1 MKKVVYN
8 LKNINDAGIE
18 QKISELWVKGKYLKN
33 KEDLENHNVTI
44 LYEDIEYCVSIELYI
59 ALNKKNYEELIT
71 LAEKLSRIDYRT
83 ELTEKSKNE
92 LRNFMTKLKLYF
104 ITFMDRESSEEILSK
119 VSKEILVSIYL
130 NLNSEIEAMKI
141 NAFNYISKEDIYD
154 EALINR
160 TIPKGIENT
169 IEFKEVMYKFE
180 KEYSDES
187 KMIENVRKKYN
198 NKKKGK
204 FYYEKVMI
212 LRKILSEKDEKI
224 KQEYIETL
232 LEIGFNEKDVIC
244 LCRNNIIVLET
255 FEKIYNIPQFKEIMI
270 RSVKSMPLKEIMK
283 IYAVVNEDDVLRY
296 INLKKITFEELK
308 RASKGSSTMNSTV
321 IAIFLR
327 KLYEKEGRIFSEE
340 EVDELLMLGKR
351 TPKDYTRAYYTLIT
365 SGMYEDEIKL
375 IDAYE
380 EQIDYEHRSSNEK
393 ENFLEAVPVQLND
406 IIIFFNSEKVIEI
419 LKKYIENEQNAKSL
433 EQKNE
438 QKRYQEKFVGFYKAI
453 KKIQENEKENKKDL
467 SKNLMDA
474 IKENINDEKEKILI
488 VIKLFKYGI
497 ITSEYVSEVIDDNN
511 IDELL
516 ELYDDG
522 MGDRVLLG
530 LYYCGVISKENLQ
543 VIYEFNE
550 EKLKEENF
558 KTKIENNEIS
568 QENLAM
574 MYLIGIIEIDVLDK
588 FVNRNIDW
596 VDVINTLP
604 EVDKIEKI
612 GELYLKQLVT
622 FEDLQELK
630 EADIISEKEATAI
643 LEKRNVISELK
654 KGLKSEKTKG
664 KSIDRRKKRKEMVQN
679 IKEKIELD
687 DKNVLLIKLGYQAL
701 TNENDEV
708 LVVAGGSFEGYRV
721 YVNKEY
727 HTILFEGE
735 GASYITHEHQAQNF
749 IRIQEGQES
758 EIEGTRSEWADL
770 ASKQRIARRTGDEEA
785 IIKAEGN
792 KTLRRRLHT
801 RNWGENIVQSMVE
814 ISTIFMDGSQE
825 EKSAYIRD
833 TSKEIESENKD
844 ELEYIR
850 GLFEEKKTKGE

>member
-59 ALNKKNYEELIT
+59 ALNKKNYEELIK

-104 ITFMDRESSEEILSK
+104 ITFMDRESSEKILSK

-141 NAFNYISKEDIYD
+141 NAFKYISKDDIYD

-160 TIPKGIENT
+160 TIPRGIENSA
-169 IEFKEVMYKFE
+169 EFKEVMYQFE
-180 KEYSDES
+180 EEYSDED
-187 KMIENVRKKYN
+187 KINENVRRKFS

-204 FYYEKVMI
+204 IYYEKVMI
-212 LRKILSEKDEKI
+212 LRRILSEEDEQT
-224 KQEYIETL
+224 KQEYIDTL

-244 LCRNNIIVLET
+244 LCRNDIIVLET
-255 FEKIYNIPQFKEIMI
+255 FEKIYNIPQFKEFMI

-321 IAIFLR
+321 VAIFLR
-327 KLYEKEGRIFSEE
+327 KLYEKEGRKFSEE
-340 EVDELLMLGKR
+340 EVDELLLIGKR
-351 TPKDYTRAYYTLIT
+351 TPKDYARAYYTLIT
-365 SGMYEDEIKL
+365 SGICEDETKL

-380 EQIDYEHRSSNEK
+380 EQIEYENRSSNEEK
-393 ENFLEAVPVQLND
+393 NFLEAVPVHLSEM
-406 IIIFFNSEKVIEI
+406 IIFFNSEKVIEI
-419 LKKYIENEQNAKSL
+419 LKKYIEREQNAESQ
-433 EQKNE
+433 EQKSE
-438 QKRYQEKFVGFYKAI
+438 IEMYQEKVLRFYKAI
-453 KKIQENEKENKKDL
+453 KRVQEDEKENKKDL
-467 SKNLMDA
+467 SKELVDT
-474 IKENINDEKEKILI
+474 IKENISDEKEKILI
-488 VIKLFKYGI
+488 VLKLFKYGI

-516 ELYDDG
+516 ELYDNG

-530 LYYCGVISKENLQ
+530 LYYCGVISKENLRA
-543 VIYEFNE
+543 VYEFND
-550 EKLKEENF
+550 EKLNEENF
-558 KTKIENNEIS
+558 KRKIKNNEIS

-574 MYLIGIIEIDVLDK
+574 MYLTGIIEIDVLIK

-596 VDVINTLP
+596 VEVINTLP
-604 EVDKIEKI
+604 EVDKIEKL
-612 GELYLKQLVT
+612 GELYLNKLVT
-622 FEDLQELK
+622 FENLQELK

-664 KSIDRRKKRKEMVQN
+664 KSIDRRKKQKETIQN
-679 IKEKIELD
+679 IKGKMELD
-687 DKNVLLIKLGYQAL
+687 DKDVLLTKLGYQAL

-721 YVNKEY
+721 YVNKQY

-749 IRIQEGQES
+749 IKIQEGQES

-801 RNWGENIVQSMVE
+801 RNWGENIIQSMVE

-850 GLFEEKKTKGE
+850 GLFEERKTKGE

>member
-44 LYEDIEYCVSIELYI
+44 LYEDIEYSVSIELYI
-59 ALNKKNYEELIT
+59 ALNKKNYEELIK

-92 LRNFMTKLKLYF
+92 LQNFMKKLKIYF
-104 ITFMDRESSEEILSK
+104 ITFMDKEPSEKILSK
-119 VSKEILVSIYL
+119 LSEEILVSIYL
-130 NLNSEIEAMKI
+130 NLSRELEAIGI
-141 NAFNYISKEDIYD
+141 NIFDYISKEDIYD

-160 TIPKGIENT
+160 TIPRGIENSA
-169 IEFKEVMYKFE
+169 EFKEVMHQFE
-180 KEYSDES
+180 EEYSDED
-187 KMIENVRKKYN
+187 KINENVRRKFS

-204 FYYEKVMI
+204 FYYEKVML
-212 LRKILSEKDEKI
+212 LRRILSEEDEQT
-224 KQEYIETL
+224 KQEYIDTL

-244 LCRNNIIVLET
+244 LCRNDIIVLET
-255 FEKIYNIPQFKEIMI
+255 FEKIYNIPQFKEFMI
-270 RSVKSMPLKEIMK
+270 RSVKNMPLKEIMK

-296 INLKKITFEELK
+296 INLKKITFEDLK

-321 IAIFLR
+321 VAIFLR
-327 KLYEKEGRIFSEE
+327 KLYEKEGRKFSEE
-340 EVDELLMLGKR
+340 EVDELLLIGKR
-351 TPKDYTRAYYTLIT
+351 TPKDYARAYYTLIT
-365 SGMYEDEIKL
+365 SGICEDETKL

-380 EQIDYEHRSSNEK
+380 EQIEYENRSSNEEK
-393 ENFLEAVPVQLND
+393 NFLEAVPIHLSE

-419 LKKYIENEQNAKSL
+419 LRKYIEREQNAESQ

-438 QKRYQEKFVGFYKAI
+438 IEMYQEKVLGFYKAI
-453 KKIQENEKENKKDL
+453 KRVQEDEKENKKDL
-467 SKNLMDA
+467 SKELIDT
-474 IKENINDEKEKILI
+474 IKENISDEKEKILI
-488 VIKLFKYGI
+488 VLKLFKYGI
-497 ITSEYVSEVIDDNN
+497 ITSEYVAEIIDDNN

-516 ELYDDG
+516 ELYDNG

-530 LYYCGVISKENLQ
+530 LYYCGVISKENLRA
-543 VIYEFNE
+543 VYEFNE
-550 EKLKEENF
+550 EKLNVENF
-558 KTKIENNEIS
+558 KRKIEDNEIS

-574 MYLIGIIEIDVLDK
+574 MYLTGIIEINVLIK

-596 VDVINTLP
+596 VEVINTLP
-604 EVDKIEKI
+604 EVDKIEKL
-612 GELYLKQLVT
+612 GELYLNKLVT

-850 GLFEEKKTKGE
+850 GLFEERKTKGE

>member
-1 MKKVVYN
+1 MKRVVYN
-8 LKNINDAGIE
+8 LRNINDVGIE
-18 QKISELWVKGKYLKN
+18 QKICDLWVNGKYIK
-33 KEDLENHNVTI
+33 KVEDARNDNVTI
-44 LYEDIEYCVSIELYI
+44 LYGDTEYCVSLQLYI
-59 ALNKKNYEELIT
+59 VLNKRSYDKLIKM
-71 LAEKLSRIDYRT
+71 AEKLSNIDNRT
-83 ELTEKSKNE
+83 ELTNKVKDE
-92 LRNFMTKLKLYF
+92 LQNFMKKLKIYF
-104 ITFMDRESSEEILSK
+104 NTFMDKELSETILSK
-119 VSKEILVSIYL
+119 LSEEILVSIYL
-130 NLNSEIEAMKI
+130 NLSRELEAMGI
-141 NAFNYISKEDIYD
+141 NIFDYITKEDIYD
-154 EALINR
+154 EALINK
-160 TIPKGIENT
+160 TIPRGIENSA
-169 IEFKEVMYKFE
+169 EFKEVMYQFE
-180 KEYSDES
+180 EEYSDED
-187 KMIENVRKKYN
+187 KINENVRRKFS

-204 FYYEKVMI
+204 FYYEKVML
-212 LRKILSEKDEKI
+212 LRRILSEEDEQT
-224 KQEYIETL
+224 KQEYIDTL

-244 LCRNNIIVLET
+244 LCRNDIIVLET
-255 FEKIYNIPQFKEIMI
+255 FEKIYNIPQFKEFMI

-283 IYAVVNEDDVLRY
+283 IYAVVNEEDVLRY
-296 INLKKITFEELK
+296 INLKKITFEDLK

-380 EQIDYEHRSSNEK
+380 EQIDYENRSSNEE
-393 ENFLEAVPVQLND
+393 ENFLEAVPVQLSD

-433 EQKNE
+433 EQKDD

-467 SKNLMDA
+467 SKNLMDV

-574 MYLIGIIEIDVLDK
+574 MYLIGIIEIDVLVK

-604 EVDKIEKI
+604 EVDKIEKL
-612 GELYLKQLVT
+612 GELYLNKLVT
-622 FEDLQELK
+622 FENLQELK

-664 KSIDRRKKRKEMVQN
+664 KSIDRRKKQKETIQN
-679 IKEKIELD
+679 IKGKMELD
-687 DKNVLLIKLGYQAL
+687 DKDVLLTKLGYQAL

-721 YVNKEY
+721 YVNKQY

-749 IRIQEGQES
+749 IKIQEGQES

-801 RNWGENIVQSMVE
+801 RNWGENIIQSMVE

-850 GLFEEKKTKGE
+850 GLFEERKTKGE